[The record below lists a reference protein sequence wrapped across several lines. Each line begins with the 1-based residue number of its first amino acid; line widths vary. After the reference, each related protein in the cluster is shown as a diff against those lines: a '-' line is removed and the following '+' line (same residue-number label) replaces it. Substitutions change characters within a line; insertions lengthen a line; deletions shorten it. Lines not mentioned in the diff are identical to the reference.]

1 MLILITDRRDFGKEL
16 ASILMDQGI
25 FTFECPLETG
35 AFFCEEKDT
44 GGVLL
49 DCTTSLEAGEAL
61 CRQLR
66 QTYPEL
72 PILMLTSPE
81 SIPWADADMIL
92 RDAPLPSLLPD
103 VLEFCRRVC
112 GWSDEPLS
120 SYFLTVGDTPDQV
133 FYMGYPL
140 LLPPKAYRLLQCLF
154 YRYPA
159 LTSTEDLMALCYPEG
174 HEQAGNLAVQI
185 HRINQ
190 CAAKIDPRPLV
201 VNQYGKGYRLRSG
214 IL

>member
-1 MLILITDRRDFGKEL
+1 MLILITDRRDLGKSLSSE
-16 ASILMDQGI
+16 LMDQGI

-49 DCTTSLEAGEAL
+49 DCVTDLKKGEAL

-66 QTYPEL
+66 RTYPEL
-72 PILMLTSPE
+72 PILALTEPE
-81 SIPWADADMIL
+81 AIPDLEADTLL
-92 RDAPLPSLLPD
+92 RDASIEALLPH
-103 VLEFCRRVC
+103 VLDFCRCC
-112 GWSDEPLS
+112 GWSNEPLS
-120 SYFLTVGDTPDQV
+120 SYFLTVGETPDKV

-140 LLPPKAYRLLQCLF
+140 LLPPKAFRILQCLF

-159 LTSTEDLMALCYPEG
+159 LTSTEDLLTLCYPDG
-174 HEQAGNLAVQI
+174 RKTAGNLAVQI
-185 HRINQ
+185 HCINQ

-201 VNQYGKGYRLRSG
+201 VNRYGKGYRLRRG

>member
-49 DCTTSLEAGEAL
+49 DCTTSLESGEAL

-66 QTYPEL
+66 HTYPQM
-72 PILMLTSPE
+72 PILALVASNDVPNLE
-81 SIPWADADMIL
+81 ADTLL
-92 RDAPLPSLLPD
+92 RDQPIASLLPD
-103 VLEFCRRVC
+103 VLDFCRCC

-120 SYFLTVGDTPDQV
+120 SYFLTVGETPDKV

-140 LLPPKAYRLLQCLF
+140 LLPPKAFRILQCLF

-159 LTSTEDLMALCYPEG
+159 MTSAEDLMMLCYPNGRER
-174 HEQAGNLAVQI
+174 AGNLAVQI
-185 HRINQ
+185 HRINK

-201 VNQYGKGYRLRSG
+201 INRYGKGYRLRNG